1 MILKTLSLELYIPAF
16 IEQVMKMY
24 LWVSLI
30 DIFGKEFPYIIFHSY
45 YVLQEICELEVF
57 SNLTED
63 DLLEMGIESR
73 SARSSIMAAITDLT
87 QQK

>member
-1 MILKTLSLELYIPAF
+1 MHLN
-16 IEQVMKMY
+16 
-24 LWVSLI
+24 
-30 DIFGKEFPYIIFHSY
+30 IIRHDP
-45 YVLQEICELEVF
+45 CELEVF